1 MDVTGVTMGR
11 STTALL
17 RRIER
22 ETEERIASEFA
33 DRLAASRTGTRA
45 KGLPRW
51 AVDQMLA
58 AGDITPD
65 QHSAAHRYRKALER
79 SQPGGGGDR
88 PKVDGGDSDPHARL
102 WDAAQ
107 SAQVARTAR
116 SWVLASPSTRRTRAR
131 VLDRLF
137 AFPCPSLER
146 MRTQANAGKAGYRLP
161 RHDVVRRCV
170 HVCELLEVFFEVMDA
185 GYGRQAKSS
194 NVLEFRA

>member
-1 MDVTGVTMGR
+1 MGR

-17 RRIER
+17 RRIEC
-22 ETEERIASEFA
+22 EDQARIAAQYAE
-33 DRLAASRTGTRA
+33 RLEASRTGTRA

-51 AVDQMLA
+51 AVDQLLA
-58 AGDITPD
+58 AGDISPD

-79 SQPGGGGDR
+79 SQPGGGGNA

-116 SWVLASPSTRRTRAR
+116 SWVLASPSTRRSRAR

-137 AFPCPSLER
+137 AFPCPSIEK
-146 MRTQANAGKAGYRLP
+146 MRFQANANRKANHRLP
-161 RHDVVRRCV
+161 RGDVVRRCV

-185 GYGRQAKSS
+185 GYGRQAKPS
-194 NVLEFRA
+194 NVVDLRA